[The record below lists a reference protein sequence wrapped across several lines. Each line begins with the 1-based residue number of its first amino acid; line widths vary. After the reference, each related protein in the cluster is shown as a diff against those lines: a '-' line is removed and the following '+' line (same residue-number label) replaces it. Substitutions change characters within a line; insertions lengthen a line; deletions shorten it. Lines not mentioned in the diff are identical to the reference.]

1 MSPVRTTREA
11 SGAAANVAS
20 TAGRLMSVVRQRVLV
35 LGGSGFVGR
44 HLAAGL
50 AAAGHDIVVI
60 TRRRER
66 ARHLLLLPTVEV
78 VEGDPYDPAVLA
90 RHAAGATAAV
100 NLVGTLHE
108 RGRQSFQRVHVELPG
123 LMVAACKSAGV
134 ARVLHLSAL
143 GAGAD
148 APSRYLQSKAAG
160 EAAIAASGL
169 AWTVFRPSVIFGPE
183 DTFLNLFAKLA
194 QFLPV
199 IALAGANARFQPVYV
214 GDVTACMVAAL
225 GDDETSGQRYDL
237 CGPRVY
243 TLEQL
248 VRYVGEVVGARR
260 PIVALGPALSSL
272 QARVMEWLPGPLL
285 TRDNLL
291 SMQRDNVCDCP
302 FPPRFGIA
310 PSPIEA
316 TAPGWLAPAS
326 RISRFDPYREQSG
339 R

>member
-1 MSPVRTTREA
+1 MSAT
-11 SGAAANVAS
+11 
-20 TAGRLMSVVRQRVLV
+20 QRVLV

-44 HLAAGL
+44 HVAAKL
-50 AAAGHDIVVI
+50 SAAGHDIVVI

-66 ARHLLLLPTVEV
+66 ARHLLLLPTVQV
-78 VEGDPYDPAVLA
+78 VEGDPFDGAVLA
-90 RHAAGATAAV
+90 RYAAGATASI
-100 NLVGTLHE
+100 NLVGVLHE
-108 RGRQSFQRVHVELPG
+108 RGRQTFERAHVELPG
-123 LMVAACKSAGV
+123 VLVAACKSAGI
-134 ARVLHLSAL
+134 RRILHLSAL
-143 GAGAD
+143 GAGAN
-148 APSRYLQSKAAG
+148 APSRYLRSKAAG

-183 DTFLNLFAKLA
+183 DTFLNLFAKLSRL
-194 QFLPV
+194 LPV

-214 GDVTACMVAAL
+214 GDVAASIVAAL
-225 GDDETSGQRYDL
+225 SDDETSGQRYEL

-248 VRYVGEVVGARR
+248 VRYVGEVTGAAR
-260 PIVALGPALSSL
+260 PIVPLGPMLASL

-291 SMQRDNVCDCP
+291 SMQRDNVCDCA
-302 FPPRFGIA
+302 FPSRFGVA

-316 TAPGWLAPAS
+316 IAPGWLAPAS
-326 RISRFDPYREQSG
+326 RSSRFDSYRAQSG